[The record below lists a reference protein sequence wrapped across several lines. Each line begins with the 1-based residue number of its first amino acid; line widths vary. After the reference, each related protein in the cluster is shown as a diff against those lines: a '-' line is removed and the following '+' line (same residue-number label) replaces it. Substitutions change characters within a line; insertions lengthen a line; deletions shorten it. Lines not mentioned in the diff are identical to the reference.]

1 MAGRKRHIVVDT
13 AGYPL
18 AIDVHSATPHD
29 SVCAQTVLRGLKEK
43 YTRLV
48 KVLADGGYQG
58 KLQTWFF
65 RHTNGCTLAVVKP
78 DDATKGF
85 HVLQSRWVVER
96 SFSWL
101 GNFRR
106 LSKDYE
112 ITTSSAKAFIALA
125 FSRIML
131 RKLKRFT

>member
-1 MAGRKRHIVVDT
+1 VDT
-13 AGYPL
+13 CGYPL

-29 SVCAQTVLRGLKEK
+29 SMCAETVLTGLKEK
-43 YTRLV
+43 YKRLM

-78 DDATKGF
+78 DAGTKGF
-85 HVLQSRWVVER
+85 HILQWRWVVER

-112 ITTSSAKAFIALA
+112 ITTSSAKAFITLA

-131 RKLKRFT
+131 KKLNRFT